1 MTIKYLEARDIIK
14 MNVIQIKKYS
24 PNEPIGVKDPDALEM
39 CVGQLQITAF
49 GEEVYSSIYEKAT
62 MLLIQLIKKH
72 PFHNANKRTAFLAL
86 FVFLKI
92 NGYLLTIPEEK
103 AINLVINIAVYDGEF
118 DQLKQEVI
126 TIIKTHTKPS

>member
-24 PNEPIGVKDPDALEM
+24 PNEPTGVKDPDALEM

-103 AINLVINIAVYDGEF
+103 AIDLVINIAVYDGDF
-118 DQLKQEVI
+118 NKLKQEVI

>member
-1 MTIKYLEARDIIK
+1 MTIKYLETRDIIK

-39 CVGQLQITAF
+39 CVGQLQITVF

-103 AINLVINIAVYDGEF
+103 AIDLVINIAVYDGDF
-118 DQLKQEVI
+118 NKLKQEVI